1 MQNCFARPQLP
12 ELLTDAQP
20 PAQLGML
27 LGENQRELRDLHT
40 IVTPWWWSRAARSG
54 VAMNSPWT
62 IAGQDQ
68 LASKC
73 ARLDLPAINHARQ
86 VSDRESKSSTKTLN
100 EPLLGRHTGRIRMK
114 ESHHDPSVI
123 APWGVLHR
131 TRRCELAE
139 SSIDRN
145 TRQNELQNGNINAG
159 GEERRAAR
167 RRNAC
172 GASGREAT
180 GAAACWPAAPD
191 GHLAAPTL
199 QVWPRSTKDPFHKH
213 PKQTLPALAAPQRA
227 TQPPLC
233 AAPRRLEQWWRPWSL
248 LWAWTTCS

>member
-1 MQNCFARPQLP
+1 MGSPGCAGWMQNCFARPQLP

-27 LGENQRELRDLHT
+27 LGENQRKLRDLHT

-62 IAGQDQ
+62 IARQDQ

-123 APWGVLHR
+123 APWGLLHR

-145 TRQNELQNGNINAG
+145 TRQSELQNGNINAG

-172 GASGREAT
+172 GASGRERQV
-180 GAAACWPAAPD
+180 
-191 GHLAAPTL
+191 L
-199 QVWPRSTKDPFHKH
+199 QHAGPLRQMAIWRRPRFKSGRVRLKTHSTNIQNTPY
-213 PKQTLPALAAPQRA
+213 LR
-227 TQPPLC
+227 
-233 AAPRRLEQWWRPWSL
+233 
-248 LWAWTTCS
+248 